1 MPWTKRSEKS
11 KNVKGYDYIKS
22 FWATN
27 LWGNDHCCCFKMI
40 YNWSFVRKRANANS
54 VWCFRSCLNNMY
66 TWVKPSK
73 IMYLNTS
80 SRHLLNGLKW
90 MNQICKWTLFN
101 HVCKTSNTTSLSFP
115 STLKVYFYMCI
126 MGPIQGWGFKKRKKN
141 FKIVIGLTFANNI

>member
-1 MPWTKRSEKS
+1 LK
-11 KNVKGYDYIKS
+11 IKS

-40 YNWSFVRKRANANS
+40 YNWSVARKRANANS
-54 VWCFRSCLNNMY
+54 VWCFKSCINNMY

-90 MNQICKWTLFN
+90 MKSDLQVDIVQPCT
-101 HVCKTSNTTSLSFP
+101 
-115 STLKVYFYMCI
+115 Y
-126 MGPIQGWGFKKRKKN
+126 GFKYNIIIISFHTQCVFLQTYYGGYSMLKFQEKEKN
-141 FKIVIGLTFANNI
+141 FKTVVRLIFANNI